1 MCYRTLTALLKPS
14 NCSTASI
21 WRTKST
27 LCEAGIGA
35 RGNLARQNLP
45 SMFKTDLRLRYP
57 TRKSQIP
64 TLLGRTKWRS
74 SFRCRQTAMRQAQTG
89 TLEEQEVE
97 GERLVRQR
105 TNWWRCAFT
114 FPGPSLRRRRMR
126 MVRTRVLMERMLRNR
141 MLPASST
148 TH

>member
-1 MCYRTLTALLKPS
+1 MCPRTLTALLKPS
-14 NCSTASI
+14 NYSTAST
-21 WRTKST
+21 WKTKST
-27 LCEAGIGA
+27 LYEAGIGA
-35 RGNLARQNLP
+35 RANSARQNLP
-45 SMFKTDLRLRYP
+45 LMFKTDLRLRYP

-64 TLLGRTKWRS
+64 TLLGRTKSRS
-74 SFRCRQTAMRQAQTG
+74 SFRYRQTAMRRAQTG

-97 GERLVRQR
+97 GGRPVRQR

-126 MVRTRVLMERMLRNR
+126 MVRTRVLMVRRSRSR

-148 TH
+148 TR

>member
-1 MCYRTLTALLKPS
+1 MLYRTLTVLLKPS
-14 NCSTASI
+14 SCSTAST
-21 WRTKST
+21 WKTKST

-35 RGNLARQNLP
+35 RVNLARQNLP
-45 SMFKTDLRLRYP
+45 SMFKTDLRLRYR
-57 TRKSQIP
+57 TRKFQIP
-64 TLLGRTKWRS
+64 TLLGRTKLRS
-74 SFRCRQTAMRQAQTG
+74 SFRYRQTAMRQAQTG

-97 GERLVRQR
+97 GERPVRQR

-114 FPGPSLRRRRMR
+114 FPGPLQRRRRMR
-126 MVRTRVLMERMLRNR
+126 MVRTRVLMVRRSRSR

>member
-14 NCSTASI
+14 SCSTASI
-21 WRTKST
+21 WKTKST

-35 RGNLARQNLP
+35 RENSARQNLP

-57 TRKSQIP
+57 TRRSQIP
-64 TLLGRTKWRS
+64 TLLGRTRWRS
-74 SFRCRQTAMRQAQTG
+74 NFRYRLMAMRQAQTG

-97 GERLVRQR
+97 GEKPVRRR

-114 FPGPSLRRRRMR
+114 FPGRSPRRRRMR
-126 MVRTRVLMERMLRNR
+126 MVRTRVLMVRRSRSR

-148 TH
+148 TR

>member
-14 NCSTASI
+14 NCSMAST
-21 WRTKST
+21 WRTRST
-27 LCEAGIGA
+27 LYEAGIGA
-35 RGNLARQNLP
+35 RENSARQNLP
-45 SMFKTDLRLRYP
+45 STFKTDLRLRSLTP
-57 TRKSQIP
+57 RSQIP
-64 TLLGRTKWRS
+64 TLLGRTRWRS
-74 SFRCRQTAMRQAQTG
+74 NFRYRQTAMRQAQTG

-97 GERLVRQR
+97 GERPVRQR

-114 FPGPSLRRRRMR
+114 FPGRSLRRRRMR
-126 MVRTRVLMERMLRNR
+126 MVRTRALMVRTLRNK